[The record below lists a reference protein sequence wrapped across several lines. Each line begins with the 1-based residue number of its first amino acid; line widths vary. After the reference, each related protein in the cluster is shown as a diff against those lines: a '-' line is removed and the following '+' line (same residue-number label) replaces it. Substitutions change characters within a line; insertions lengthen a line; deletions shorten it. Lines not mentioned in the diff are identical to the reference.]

1 MRKDG
6 VIYIKINEFMHVC
19 GHGDMGTCTHQVLA
33 ATLPLSQP
41 GGQNSSPSSYN
52 KVDYISSSQ
61 HEKAS
66 LHACTKS
73 YTYLGFNM
81 D

>member
-6 VIYIKINEFMHVC
+6 VICIKINKFRRAC

-41 GGQNSSPSSYN
+41 GGQNMSPSSYN
-52 KVDYISSSQ
+52 QVDCINSSQ

-73 YTYLGFNM
+73 
-81 D
+81 